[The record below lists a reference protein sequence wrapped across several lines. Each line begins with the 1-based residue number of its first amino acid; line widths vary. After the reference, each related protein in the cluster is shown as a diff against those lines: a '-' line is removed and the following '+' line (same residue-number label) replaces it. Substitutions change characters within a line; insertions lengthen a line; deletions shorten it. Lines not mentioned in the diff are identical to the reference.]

1 MLVLA
6 DLPMHLGAFHGVGT
20 NSIVMN
26 RALLD
31 RIVKGG
37 NSRIQVNSFV
47 YSILLHEYLHSLGL
61 IEEADVRSL
70 VRDISLKTFGN
81 DHPASKI
88 ATAGPWSML
97 PKTWSSDQV
106 ESNDTLQPPLR
117 DGTDQRFRSFTFQIH
132 QLRTIRLFDTPG
144 IAAFR
149 ASEPLHRSFLPHS
162 RMLTRNQPKTVKCLL
177 IATTRA
183 YFSDFPILQFRRI

>member
-1 MLVLA
+1 MWQGDLGLQDLTEQLDNSENFGDVFEIVKKSVREQLGKERAGLMLVLA

-26 RALLD
+26 RTLLD

-61 IEEADVRSL
+61 IEETDVRSL
-70 VRDISLKTFGN
+70 VRDISSKTFGN

-97 PKTWSSDQV
+97 PRTWSSEQAD
-106 ESNDTLQPPLR
+106 S
-117 DGTDQRFRSFTFQIH
+117 I
-132 QLRTIRLFDTPG
+132 DTPPSRREMELVKD
-144 IAAFR
+144 FD
-149 ASEPLHRSFLPHS
+149 RSHS
-162 RMLTRNQPKTVKCLL
+162 RY
-177 IATTRA
+177 I
-183 YFSDFPILQFRRI
+183 S

>member
-1 MLVLA
+1 VLRLQDLAAQLDNSENFGDVFEIVKKSVKDQLGKERAGLMLVLA
-6 DLPMHLGAFHGVGT
+6 DLPIHLGAFHGVGT

-37 NSRIQVNSFV
+37 NSRTQVNSFV

-70 VRDISLKTFGN
+70 VRDISLKTFGD

-88 ATAGPWSML
+88 AAAGPWSML
-97 PKTWSSDQV
+97 PRSWPSEQADS
-106 ESNDTLQPPLR
+106 
-117 DGTDQRFRSFTFQIH
+117 TDITQSRREMELVKDFDRS
-132 QLRTIRLFDTPG
+132 
-144 IAAFR
+144 
-149 ASEPLHRSFLPHS
+149 HS
-162 RMLTRNQPKTVKCLL
+162 KY
-177 IATTRA
+177 I
-183 YFSDFPILQFRRI
+183 S

>member
-1 MLVLA
+1 MQTPAEQLDSSENFGDVFEIVKRSVKDQLGKERAGLMLVLA

-47 YSILLHEYLHSLGL
+47 YSILLHEYLHSLGVV
-61 IEEADVRSL
+61 EENDVRSL

-97 PKTWSSDQV
+97 PRSWSSEQADSVDMQSHR
-106 ESNDTLQPPLR
+106 EMELIKDF
-117 DGTDQRFRSFTFQIH
+117 DRS
-132 QLRTIRLFDTPG
+132 
-144 IAAFR
+144 
-149 ASEPLHRSFLPHS
+149 HS
-162 RMLTRNQPKTVKCLL
+162 RY
-177 IATTRA
+177 I
-183 YFSDFPILQFRRI
+183 S

>member
-1 MLVLA
+1 MQDLAEKLDNSENFGDVFEIVKRSVKEQLGKERAGLMLLLA

-47 YSILLHEYLHSLGL
+47 YSILLHEYLHSLGV
-61 IEEADVRSL
+61 IEEKDVRSL
-70 VRDISLKTFGN
+70 VRDISLKTFGV

-88 ATAGPWSML
+88 AAEGPWSML
-97 PKTWSSDQV
+97 A
-106 ESNDTLQPPLR
+106 
-117 DGTDQRFRSFTFQIH
+117 RSW
-132 QLRTIRLFDTPG
+132 
-144 IAAFR
+144 
-149 ASEPLHRSFLPHS
+149 ASEQTGSDYAPQSHREMELIKDFDRSHS
-162 RMLTRNQPKTVKCLL
+162 RYIT
-177 IATTRA
+177 
-183 YFSDFPILQFRRI
+183 

>member
-1 MLVLA
+1 MRNLTEQLDNSENFGDVFEIVKKSVKEQLGKERAGLMLVLA
-6 DLPMHLGAFHGVGT
+6 DLPMYLGAFHGVGT

-37 NSRIQVNSFV
+37 NSRIQINSFV

-88 ATAGPWSML
+88 AAAGPWSML
-97 PKTWSSDQV
+97 SRTWSSEQV
-106 ESNDTLQPPLR
+106 DSNDILQSHSEMELIK
-117 DGTDQRFRSFTFQIH
+117 DFDRS
-132 QLRTIRLFDTPG
+132 
-144 IAAFR
+144 
-149 ASEPLHRSFLPHS
+149 HS
-162 RMLTRNQPKTVKCLL
+162 RY
-177 IATTRA
+177 I
-183 YFSDFPILQFRRI
+183 S